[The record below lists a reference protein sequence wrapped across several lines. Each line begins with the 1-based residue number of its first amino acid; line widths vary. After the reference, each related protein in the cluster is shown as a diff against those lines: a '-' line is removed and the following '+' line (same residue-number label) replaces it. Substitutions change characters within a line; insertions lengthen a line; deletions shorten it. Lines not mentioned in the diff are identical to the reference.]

1 MSSEIGLWYVMSDV
15 TSEIL
20 FVILLLVVYHILTK
34 RVQELTTSN
43 LLENPFMYLLD
54 CKKNLSDLLSAT
66 TCTFIRRKWSGSC
79 FGVGLVN
86 AR

>member
-34 RVQELTTSN
+34 HVQELTTSN
-43 LLENPFMYLLD
+43 LL
-54 CKKNLSDLLSAT
+54 
-66 TCTFIRRKWSGSC
+66 
-79 FGVGLVN
+79 
-86 AR
+86 